1 MPRVI
6 VPPMNILKPKF
17 LSLLLLS
24 VLAARAQALSLSVPK
39 LVIDHAVSAKFP
51 KEKLT
56 LTLDKPATQFI
67 QETQKVEL
75 CGQWSTKLPQ
85 KTGDFCVDFHPA
97 WNKTKGDVEISK
109 VKLLKLTLGDDK
121 SLPQAVAST
130 LNSSLLRL
138 LDGTSVYH
146 VPDMVGKHLENLEVQ
161 DSSFKLVF

>member
-1 MPRVI
+1 MKTLTTKI
-6 VPPMNILKPKF
+6 I
-17 LSLLLLS
+17 SLLLLS
-24 VLAARAQALSLSVPK
+24 ALATSAQALSLSIPK
-39 LVIDHAVSAKFP
+39 MVIDHAVSAKFP
-51 KEKLT
+51 KEKLS
-56 LTLDKPATQFI
+56 LTLDNPSTKFI
-67 QETQKVEL
+67 KETQKVEL
-75 CGQWSTKLPQ
+75 CGKWSTKLPQ

-97 WNKTKGDVEISK
+97 WNKAKGDVEISK
-109 VKLLKLTLGDDK
+109 VNLLKLTLGDDK